1 LDEVQKMAHHLLRE
15 IDRLKKNI
23 LALGAMVEQSVEQAV
38 KSIEERD
45 VRLAEK
51 VLAND
56 NEIDHAEVDLE
67 EDCLK
72 VLALHQPVAIDLRFI
87 IAVLKINSDLERIG
101 DLACNIAERTLVISK
116 YPQAAIPFD
125 LQGLVEK
132 TKWMLRS
139 SLDSLVNLDTSL
151 ARSVR
156 ASDDQVDTINREMY
170 DLVKDAIRQ
179 RPNDLD
185 ILIPYL
191 TVSRN
196 LERIADHAT
205 NIAEDVIYM
214 IDGIIARHRSPE
226 YS

>member
-1 LDEVQKMAHHLLRE
+1 MAHHLQRE

-23 LALGAMVEQSVEQAV
+23 LALGAMVEQSVELAV

-45 VRLAEK
+45 AKLAER
-51 VLAND
+51 VLATDND
-56 NEIDHAEVDLE
+56 IDHAEVDLE

-101 DLACNIAERTLVISK
+101 DLACNIAERTLVISR
-116 YPQAAIPFD
+116 YPQASVPYD
-125 LQGLVEK
+125 LQGLVDK

-139 SLDSLVNLDTSL
+139 SLDSLVNLDSAL

-156 ASDDQVDTINREMY
+156 ASDDQVDNINREMY
-170 DLVKDAIRQ
+170 DLVKEAIRQ
-179 RPNDLD
+179 RPNE
-185 ILIPYL
+185 IEVLIPYL

-214 IDGIIARHRSPE
+214 IEGVIARHRSPE

>member
-1 LDEVQKMAHHLLRE
+1 MAHHLQRE
-15 IDRLKKNI
+15 IDRLKKMI
-23 LALGAMVEQSVEQAV
+23 LTLGAMVEQSVELAV
-38 KSIEERD
+38 KSIVERD
-45 VRLAEK
+45 TRLAER
-51 VLAND
+51 VLASD
-56 NEIDHAEVDLE
+56 NEIDHFEVDLE

-87 IAVLKINSDLERIG
+87 IAVLKINNDLERIG

-116 YPQAAIPFD
+116 FPQAAVPFD

-132 TKWMLRS
+132 TRWMLRS
-139 SLDSLVNLDTSL
+139 SLDSLVNLDAAL
-151 ARSVR
+151 AQSVR
-156 ASDDQVDTINREMY
+156 ASDDQVDAINREMY

-179 RPNDLD
+179 RPADLD

-214 IDGIIARHRSPE
+214 IDGIITRHRSPE

>member
-1 LDEVQKMAHHLLRE
+1 MAHHLLRE

-23 LALGAMVEQSVEQAV
+23 LALGAMVEQSVEMAV

-45 VRLAEK
+45 VKLAER
-51 VLAND
+51 VLASDND
-56 NEIDHAEVDLE
+56 IDHAEVDLE

-116 YPQAAIPFD
+116 YPQASIPFD

-139 SLDSLVNLDTSL
+139 SLDSLVNMDTSL

-156 ASDDQVDTINREMY
+156 ASDDQVDDINREMY

-214 IDGIIARHRSPE
+214 IEGVIARHRSPE